1 MNWEAIG
8 AVGEAL
14 GAAGVIISL
23 LYLAVQIRGDA
34 RAKRAAMTHAQ
45 SQANAGFASIL
56 ATGPEVA
63 ELYFRGIHDFA
74 SLQGAELV
82 QFAALMTHMFRLYED
97 QFLQWTEGD
106 LDPQVW
112 HGLDAAIDDFCSMPG
127 LQAWWKTRSR
137 WFAEQFQALIERKI
151 SEQGAAASLYG
162 EATA

>member
-1 MNWEAIG
+1 MSLEDLGN
-8 AVGEAL
+8 VGEL
-14 GAAGVIISL
+14 VAAIGVIISL
-23 LYLAVQIRGDA
+23 LYLAVQIKGDA

-63 ELYFRGIHDFA
+63 ELYFRGIHDYA
-74 SLQGAELV
+74 SLRGAELV

-112 HGLDAAIDDFCSMPG
+112 HGLDAAIDDFCSLPG
-127 LQAWWKTRSR
+127 LQAWWKTRSH
-137 WFAEQFQALIERKI
+137 WFAEQFQALIEKKI
-151 SEQGAAASLYG
+151 SQQRPATIYG
-162 EATA
+162 EPTA